1 MMAGLF
7 ALFLLS
13 MLLIWVRLNN
23 TAIILAIT
31 TLVLCSLMLIEHMT
45 SVLNLGAMI

>member
-7 ALFLLS
+7 GIFLLS

-23 TAIILAIT
+23 IALIVALINLILGC
-31 TLVLCSLMLIEHMT
+31 VMLLDHMT
-45 SVLNLGAMI
+45 TVLNIRL